1 MKTDQ
6 LRLFSVA
13 YKPVDYGFPGGWVE
27 PFAVGPL
34 ADQATPGLLCDR
46 GGCSIAERNFSY
58 GELTAQYWVWKN
70 ITPVEY
76 IGFCHYRRYFNF
88 MAHPQIALPKVHAA
102 PSAEALALVSNHQQ
116 CDLACRV
123 LSVCDVI
130 TTRQYTLDQTIA
142 QQFIEHHGGD
152 IWSVFVQA
160 IRDTCPEW
168 LVSCIPWL
176 DLSFEFR
183 FYPIFITRWPVFDEF
198 CSLLFPVLFEVERHI
213 GILPD
218 IPGQRFQPGRYP
230 AYLSERFW
238 MLYLHARK
246 LRVYGAQLLALEADA

>member
-1 MKTDQ
+1 MVHKPTILVTGAAGQ
-6 LRLFSVA
+6 LGFELRRALSV
-13 YKPVDYGFPGGWVE
+13 
-27 PFAVGPL
+27 L
-34 ADQATPGLLCDR
+34 
-46 GGCSIAERNFSY
+46 
-58 GELTAQYWVWKN
+58 GEV
-70 ITPVEY
+70 V
-76 IGFCHYRRYFNF
+76 
-88 MAHPQIALPKVHAA
+88 ALG
-102 PSAEALALVSNHQQ
+102 HQQ

-130 TTRQYTLDQTIA
+130 TTRQYTLDQTIE

-218 IPGQRFQPGRYP
+218 IPG
-230 AYLSERFW
+230 
-238 MLYLHARK
+238 
-246 LRVYGAQLLALEADA
+246 